1 MKISPT
7 KRTYQLGPLA
17 GVAAIVVL
25 GGCSFGP
32 SSSEIEQAAQEKV
45 EQYLTR
51 CSDSYIAAT
60 VESDGQLRVHQWI
73 PAKINV
79 NVEELTGTDKSVGI
93 EWKGTVQ
100 VGSAKLIR
108 VSYEK
113 HETVAQPALDI
124 HTPQGWLVK
133 KDGKWELLRFA
144 NNTLLGLQLTG
155 DELKK
160 VPCSALSD

>member
-1 MKISPT
+1 MKISLI

-17 GVAAIVVL
+17 GVTAIMLL
-25 GGCSFGP
+25 GGCSSGP
-32 SSSEIEQAAQEKV
+32 SSSEIERAAQEKV

-51 CSDSYIAAT
+51 CGDSYIAAT
-60 VESDGQLRVHQWI
+60 VESDGQLHVHQWI

-79 NVEELTGTDKSVGI
+79 NAEELTSTDKSVGI

-108 VSYEK
+108 MSSEK
-113 HETVAQPALDI
+113 HETVAQPVLDI

-133 KDGKWELLRFA
+133 KDSRWELFRFP
-144 NNTLLGLQLTG
+144 NNTQLGLQLTG